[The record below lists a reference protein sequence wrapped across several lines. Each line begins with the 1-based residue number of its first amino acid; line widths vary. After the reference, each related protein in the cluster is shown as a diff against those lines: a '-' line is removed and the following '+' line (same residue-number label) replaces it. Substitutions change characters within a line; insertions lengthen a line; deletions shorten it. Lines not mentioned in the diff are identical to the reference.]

1 MDKIQT
7 SEVIVKIPPSVAADI
22 GNSEIIDLLIGKA
35 LGKKDLYKSKIKM
48 FESKYGTNYASF
60 KKKSEKGDEN
70 FQEWDDL
77 LLWEGFLIAY
87 REWNRKYRDLKR
99 CMK

>member
-1 MDKIQT
+1 MEKNQT
-7 SEVIVKIPPSVAADI
+7 SEVTLRIPPSIAVDI
-22 GNSEIIDLLIGKA
+22 KSNEIIGLLIDKA
-35 LGKKDLYKSKIKM
+35 LGKRDLYKSKIKM

-60 KKKSEKGDEN
+60 KKKTEEGDEN

-77 LLWEGFLIAY
+77 LVWEGCLLAY
-87 REWNRKYRDLKR
+87 REWNRKHKDLKF

>member
-1 MDKIQT
+1 MEKNKI
-7 SEVIVKIPPSVAADI
+7 SEVTLKIPPSIAADM
-22 GNSEIIDLLIGKA
+22 GSNEIIDLLIDKA

-60 KKKSEKGDEN
+60 KKRTEKGEEN
-70 FQEWDDL
+70 FQEWDNL
-77 LLWEGFLIAY
+77 LLWEGCLLAY
-87 REWNRKYRDLKR
+87 KEWNRKYKDLKL

>member
-1 MDKIQT
+1 MEKIQT
-7 SEVIVKIPPSVAADI
+7 SKVIVRIPPSVAADI
-22 GNSEIIDLLIGKA
+22 GNSEIIDLLLGKA
-35 LGKKDLYKSKIKM
+35 LGKKDLYKSKNMM

-60 KKKSEKGDEN
+60 KKKSEQGDEN

-77 LLWEGFLIAY
+77 LLWDGFLLAY

>member
-1 MDKIQT
+1 M
-7 SEVIVKIPPSVAADI
+7 EVNQINEITLKIPLSIAADM
-22 GNSEIIDLLIGKA
+22 GNNEIIDLLINKA

-48 FESKYGTNYASF
+48 FEAKYGVNYAAF
-60 KKKSEKGDEN
+60 KKRAEKGEEN
-70 FQEWDDL
+70 FEEWDNL

-87 REWNRKYRDLKR
+87 REWNRKYKDLKL

>member
-1 MDKIQT
+1 MEKIQT
-7 SEVIVKIPPSVAADI
+7 SEVIVRVPPSVAADI
-22 GNSEIIDLLIGKA
+22 RNNEIIDLLLGKA

-60 KKKSEKGDEN
+60 KKKSEQGDEN

-77 LLWEGFLIAY
+77 LLWEGSLLAH

-99 CMK
+99 CTK